1 MNRIPSR
8 KYLIP
13 IPLAFLC
20 LGALFFLVRALTGGS
35 GEDRRFEAAAA
46 DLFRQEITS
55 TTMNLHYTLADPAGY
70 GIEDYP
76 ITLGTVQT
84 ETPSSGGNVSPSGA
98 SANENASGDSAD
110 GLRAVLASAD
120 PSRLN
125 KENSLIYQLL
135 ERELKLQED
144 AQELELL
151 QEYLSPSLGV
161 QAQLP
166 VLLCEYAFRTKQDIL
181 DYLALLKEIPDYFA
195 RILEFEQE
203 KAANGYFMNDLAADG
218 VIAQCSSFIEDPEN
232 LCLDPVF
239 RQKIEEFPDLTPEER
254 SALLE
259 LHSRLIA
266 SCVIPAYQSLI
277 DGLTRLKGSGQN
289 TGGLANLEG
298 GQEYYRWLL
307 RSQVG
312 TDDDPDAIRQRM
324 IRQLLEDTEEMQ
336 LLLSADPSL
345 LSETGAGMPSEDV
358 TDEPAEILEEL
369 YEAVQEDFPELGQVE
384 YEVKYVDESLEDFLS
399 PAFYL
404 TPPADTATPN
414 AIYINQTASMEG
426 IELYTTLAHEGFP
439 GHLYQTVYFARTEPQ
454 MIRYLYE
461 PSGYVEGWATY
472 VESYAYSWAGGNA
485 SLNRLLWLNRSIN
498 LCIYSLMDIGIHYDG
513 WSAEEAAS
521 FLGQFGVS
529 DMSVVSEIYEYI
541 VETPANYLK
550 YYYGYLNF
558 LDIRTDMEA
567 MKGTDFSPKEF
578 HRELLELG
586 PLPFSLLRE
595 ELGLPEAS

>member
-1 MNRIPSR
+1 M
-8 KYLIP
+8 
-13 IPLAFLC
+13 
-20 LGALFFLVRALTGGS
+20 
-35 GEDRRFEAAAA
+35 
-46 DLFRQEITS
+46 
-55 TTMNLHYTLADPAGY
+55 
-70 GIEDYP
+70 
-76 ITLGTVQT
+76 
-84 ETPSSGGNVSPSGA
+84 
-98 SANENASGDSAD
+98 
-110 GLRAVLASAD
+110 
-120 PSRLN
+120 
-125 KENSLIYQLL
+125 
-135 ERELKLQED
+135 
-144 AQELELL
+144 
-151 QEYLSPSLGV
+151 
-161 QAQLP
+161 
-166 VLLCEYAFRTKQDIL
+166 
-181 DYLALLKEIPDYFA
+181 
-195 RILEFEQE
+195 
-203 KAANGYFMNDLAADG
+203 
-218 VIAQCSSFIEDPEN
+218 
-232 LCLDPVF
+232 
-239 RQKIEEFPDLTPEER
+239 
-254 SALLE
+254 
-259 LHSRLIA
+259 
-266 SCVIPAYQSLI
+266 
-277 DGLTRLKGSGQN
+277 
-289 TGGLANLEG
+289 
-298 GQEYYRWLL
+298 
-307 RSQVG
+307 
-312 TDDDPDAIRQRM
+312 
-324 IRQLLEDTEEMQ
+324 
-336 LLLSADPSL
+336 
-345 LSETGAGMPSEDV
+345 
-358 TDEPAEILEEL
+358 
-369 YEAVQEDFPELGQVE
+369 E

-550 YYYGYLNF
+550 YYYGYLNI